1 MDPQLKRGFL
11 DACVLAALSRGNSY
25 GYEIIR
31 QMPGPLEASESTL
44 YPVLRRLARQGLL
57 SSYTV
62 EHDGRQRRYYAITD
76 AGREALLAFAEDE
89 RDIREILAY
98 VERGVRS

>member
-11 DACVLAALSRGNSY
+11 DACVLAALSRGDSY

-31 QMPGPLEASESTL
+31 QMPEPLEASESTL
-44 YPVLRRLARQGLL
+44 YPVLRRLAKQGLL
-57 SSYTV
+57 SSYAA

-76 AGREALLAFAEDE
+76 AGREALAAFAQDE
-89 RDIREILAY
+89 RDIREILEY
-98 VERGVRS
+98 VERGARS

>member
-11 DACVLAALSRGNSY
+11 DVCVLAALQKGDSY

-31 QMPGPLEASESTL
+31 QMPAPLEASESTL
-44 YPVLRRLARQGLL
+44 YPVLRRLAKQGLL
-57 SSYTV
+57 SSYTA

-76 AGREALLAFAEDE
+76 AGREALLAFASSQK
-89 RDIREILAY
+89 DIREILEY
-98 VERGVRS
+98 IERGARS